1 MMARMKN
8 ESVMMADYAPP
19 MAMACVAAPA
29 PPIQHQVA
37 QVVKRVIFIIK
48 KG

>member
-1 MMARMKN
+1 MARMKN

-19 MAMACVAAPA
+19 MAMACVAAPV
-29 PPIQHQVA
+29 PIQQQVA
-37 QVVKRVIFIIK
+37 QVVKRVIFISK